1 MNKISTELRLEA
13 LKQQIEKGI
22 INRFLYKY
30 KPDNKFTR
38 KIVTENTIWFAQPSS
53 FNDVYDCKANSQFQQ
68 KDLEQ
73 WFSIKTGRST
83 CCSKNIIATANGKK
97 NLLKAIQNDINKVLD
112 KIGVLC
118 LSKTPFDILMWAY
131 YADSSKGICFEFD
144 VLEDHELFSPIL
156 PVIYSEELPI
166 YNHFVNN
173 DRIVTDVILTKAK
186 CWEHEEEVRVLKS
199 GDEIREN
206 KSQAFK
212 FNPNALTKII
222 FGPKTPDDV
231 VNQYKDLC
239 GKRNDFCHVKFSR
252 IVKCQDRY
260 SFVEKEIQ

>member
-1 MNKISTELRLEA
+1 MNDSEA
-13 LKQQIEKGI
+13 KDYTMKQKKEVDLT
-22 INRFLYKY
+22 NHFLYKY
-30 KPDNKFTR
+30 KRDDEFTQ
-38 KIVTENTIWFAQPSS
+38 KIVSKNELWFAHPSS
-53 FNDVYDCKANSQFQQ
+53 FNDVYDCNANSQFQQ

-73 WFSIKTGRST
+73 WLSKKIGFNACLTKKIIST
-83 CCSKNIIATANGKK
+83 AEGNICIQN
-97 NLLKAIQNDINKVLD
+97 AIQNDINKVLD

-144 VLEDHELFSPIL
+144 VQKDPTLFRLRSP
-156 PVIYSEELPI
+156 VTYSEELPI